1 MSQRKTNA
9 SPDSRGSDTGILGRS
24 PSPNGAYN
32 NDDDQNNDQRGAN
45 ESEEFADLGPA
56 KVSLF
61 PPEES
66 VVAWSVDIVH
76 PEVHVVGV

>member
-1 MSQRKTNA
+1 MSQRKTNV
-9 SPDSRGSDTGILGRS
+9 SPDSRGSDAGILGRS

-32 NDDDQNNDQRGAN
+32 NDNDQNNNQRGAN
-45 ESEEFADLGPA
+45 ECEEFADLGPA
-56 KVSLF
+56 KGSLF